1 MLSNF
6 SSLEDLGAMLHHG
19 QREALLSHENTELL
33 WGKDLYSNYHRLL
46 GAWMDKQRD
55 FSFFQVVS
63 IFGGEVSMFLHVK
76 DELKNNLEQK
86 LTSKFLLSMQFGFLS
101 FLVL

>member
-1 MLSNF
+1 
-6 SSLEDLGAMLHHG
+6 
-19 QREALLSHENTELL
+19 
-33 WGKDLYSNYHRLL
+33 
-46 GAWMDKQRD
+46 
-55 FSFFQVVS
+55 
-63 IFGGEVSMFLHVK
+63 MFLHVK